1 MVDGLR
7 VKDILKF
14 GREQI
19 DLDKYLPE
27 YKRNK
32 LPDRAFL
39 WNLGKQPMHHYYVKK
54 IHSLGTSFLNLYIR
68 QWLKDR

>member
-1 MVDGLR
+1 MVPMVDGLR

-19 DLDKYLPE
+19 DLDKYLSE

-32 LPDRAFL
+32 LPDRTFL
-39 WNLGKQPMHHYYVKK
+39 WNLGK
-54 IHSLGTSFLNLYIR
+54 
-68 QWLKDR
+68 